1 MHTRVFAA
9 ISSLQMIML
18 GKNKIT
24 VLTVVVIFG
33 LQPAFERELCHSF
46 FVVLRNKLHSKKFNS
61 CKAKMKIS
69 DFGER

>member
-46 FVVLRNKLHSKKFNS
+46 FVVLGTSGIQKSS
-61 CKAKMKIS
+61 IVAK
-69 DFGER
+69 RR